1 MKRVLSHLAIAVVFA
16 GAARP
21 DFQTGLAAYRQGDY
35 AAALREW
42 QPVAEQGDAN
52 AQYNLGL
59 LYALGQ
65 GVPQDFKRAA
75 EWYEKAARQGVAAA
89 QYNLGVIYANG
100 QGVPQNV
107 TEARQ
112 WFARAAEQ
120 GVAQAE
126 DSLGYFYGAG
136 QGIPKNFAEAEK
148 WYRRAAEK
156 GIASAQFNLG
166 VMYDLGQ
173 GVERDFAEALKWYRK
188 AAAQGY
194 AGAMTN
200 IGILYYNAEGVER
213 DLAEAYA
220 WFSRAEKAGDSRAAQ
235 LARVVQSR
243 IPPRDLQRARELAA
257 NWKPE
262 PPQAVAEEDGLFL
275 RPATTQK
282 IAAADRSIPPAAT
295 PAPLPPAKPR
305 IIRNEWTGVERTVAV
320 GDVHGDFEQFVM
332 VLESAGLLDGEGN
345 WVGGRTHLVQTGDV
359 LDRGPDSRKV
369 MDLLMKLEKQAEAA
383 GGRVHVLI
391 GNHEAMNVYGD
402 LRFVSPGEFAAYL
415 DDNSEPARRF
425 SYERAREAQQGEAK
439 PVLDRGQWNAE
450 NPPGILEHRA
460 ALSPEGPYGKWITGH
475 NAAVKIDDTLYVH
488 AGVSPKYADWTL
500 DAMNEEVREELRNS
514 QRLHGGIVIDEQGPL
529 WYRGLAEGDE
539 TRLGPLV
546 DRLLRTF
553 GVSRIVIGHSYSG
566 GAVMPRFGGRVLMVD
581 AGISRVYD
589 NIGKV
594 AALLVEE
601 GKAWALHRGQK
612 LELPKDNGP
621 DLLRY
626 LKEAAEL
633 DPTPSPLET
642 LIAEVESRLNTG
654 QVNEVVK

>member
-1 MKRVLSHLAIAVVFA
+1 M
-16 GAARP
+16 
-21 DFQTGLAAYRQGDY
+21 
-35 AAALREW
+35 
-42 QPVAEQGDAN
+42 AEQGDAN

-65 GVPQDFKRAA
+65 GVPQDFERAA
-75 EWYEKAARQGVAAA
+75 EWYEKAAEQGVAAA

-112 WFARAAEQ
+112 WFAQAAEQ

-126 DSLGYFYGAG
+126 DSLGYFYGSG

-200 IGILYYNAEGVER
+200 IGILYYNAEGVKR
-213 DLAEAYA
+213 DLVEAYA
-220 WFSRAEKAGDSRAAQ
+220 WFSRAEKAGDSRAGQ
-235 LARVVQSR
+235 LARIVQSR
-243 IPPRDLQRARELAA
+243 IQPRDLQRARELAA

-262 PPQAVAEEDGLFL
+262 PPQAVEDEEGLFL
-275 RPATTQK
+275 RPATSTHCGFGRPLHPPGGR
-282 IAAADRSIPPAAT
+282 ARPPCRSAR
-295 PAPLPPAKPR
+295 PR
-305 IIRNEWTGVERTVAV
+305 LIRNEWTGVERTVAV

-402 LRFVSPGEFAAYL
+402 LRLRLAGRVRRLPRRDCRPVLLRGEAPQAEARPDARPQPVERRESARDGGAPRGAFAGGAVRQVDHRPQRGGEDRRYAL
-415 DDNSEPARRF
+415 RARRHQP
-425 SYERAREAQQGEAK
+425 EVRRVDARRRSMRRSATNCAIRSSFTEASSSTS
-439 PVLDRGQWNAE
+439 RGRC
-450 NPPGILEHRA
+450 G
-460 ALSPEGPYGKWITGH
+460 T
-475 NAAVKIDDTLYVH
+475 
-488 AGVSPKYADWTL
+488 ADWPT
-500 DAMNEEVREELRNS
+500 ATR
-514 QRLHGGIVIDEQGPL
+514 
-529 WYRGLAEGDE
+529 RGSRRWWTACCG
-539 TRLGPLV
+539 
-546 DRLLRTF
+546 TF
-553 GVSRIVIGHSYSG
+553 GVSRIVIGHSYTG

-626 LKEAAEL
+626 LRQAAAL
-633 DPTPSPLET
+633 DPKPSPLQAR
-642 LIAEVESRLNTG
+642 IAELASRLNTAA
-654 QVNEVVK
+654 VK